1 MATVARPPMQK
12 LVRACV
18 IGAVACAALW
28 YGGSFGWRWWTEGRF
43 LETTDNAYVRA
54 DVTLVAPKVGGYVV
68 SVEVDDNQPVDAGVV
83 LFRID
88 DSDYRARVE
97 QARADVAARRAAL
110 EGARSQLQLQSSLI
124 AQAEAEGRSTAA
136 ENARAQADFD
146 RYTQLAAKDVTSAQR
161 VDSARADAKKAAAAV
176 AVSQAKVVAEQDR
189 VGVLTAQQAGAQAAL
204 EQAQATLKLAE
215 IDLANTVVRAA
226 IAGVAGN
233 RQVRVGRYV
242 QPGVQLL
249 AIVPLAQ
256 AYVVANFKETQL
268 DRMRVGQR
276 VEMEVDSY
284 PGRIVSG
291 HVASLS
297 PASGAQFALLPPD
310 NATGNFT
317 KVVQRIPVKIVVDP
331 GGMLAG
337 ELRPGMSVIAKV
349 DTRSAA
355 VPPTPPIER
364 APRER
369 PGAQV
374 FAR

>member
-1 MATVARPPMQK
+1 MERPPIKK
-12 LVRACV
+12 LVRAAV
-18 IGAVACAALW
+18 MGAVACAALW
-28 YGGSFGWRWWTEGRF
+28 YGGDFGWRWWTESRF

-68 SVEVDDNQPVDAGVV
+68 GVEVEDNQPVEAGQV

-88 DSDYRARVE
+88 DSDYRARVA
-97 QARADVAARRAAL
+97 QARADVEVRQAAL
-110 EGARSQLQLQSSLI
+110 EGAKSQLQLQKSLI
-124 AQAEAEGRSTAA
+124 AQAEADARSTAA
-136 ENARAQADFD
+136 ENARAHADFD
-146 RYTQLAAKDVTSAQR
+146 RYTQLAAKDVTSTQR
-161 VDSARADAKKAAAAV
+161 VDSARADADKAAAAV
-176 AVSQAKVVAEQDR
+176 AVSQARIVAEHDR
-189 VGVLTAQQAGAQAAL
+189 VGVLAAQQAGAQAAL

-215 IDLANTVVRAA
+215 IDLANTAVRAA
-226 IAGVAGN
+226 VAGVVGN

-249 AIVPLAQ
+249 AIVPLAE

-276 VEMEVDSY
+276 VAVEVDSY
-284 PGRIVSG
+284 PGHAVSG
-291 HVASLS
+291 RVDSLS

-317 KVVQRIPVKIVVDP
+317 KVVQRIPVKIVIDP
-331 GGMLAG
+331 GSTLAG

-349 DTRSAA
+349 DTRTAA
-355 VPPTPPIER
+355 APRPIENM
-364 APRER
+364 
-369 PGAQV
+369 PGQTPISQV